1 MVDKESQLVKVIE
14 GDSDSLP
21 EGTLLP
27 EALPADDVEAGE
39 TKITTR
45 SESEP
50 TQIGKKTPEFS
61 VDVWNER
68 MKDLNEALKSKRQIE
83 LQLSE
88 LYEKDGSERDADE
101 IKKLEAKKIIAARA
115 ILEKGCAITG
125 KKIEDEIDEIEL
137 AKAYE
142 WEKTLMDAYGGVDY
156 GRKEQAL
163 TEHRLKENRDEAIKR
178 KWAKLSDAEKIQYGS
193 DIHNF
198 YKQSIQSIYRR
209 TVDDNGKNGI
219 IVTPGAFCELINQKY
234 NPENIDMS
242 GGLDTIKYTFGGL
255 GNVVKGEGHSG
266 GGSLMKVIKEGGL
279 VSIPRKGK
287 PNEVMTLNE
296 FNDLIS
302 KLEKDFNN
310 RISVAAKSEIAVLA
324 TKTWEDD
331 YNKQRYM
338 EAIEGIELNKAI
350 QKMRNEIFEM
360 QRTMMSE
367 ERMKELEQKREA
379 DRKVT
384 PEMLAKAEM
393 VTKKSRGRPK
403 KVEAAVEPAPTPA
416 IENLV
421 STGTELPSE
430 QSFQPSV
437 DDSEEVNPKTITSD
451 DFNAYKILEW
461 EKENGKNKLANS
473 LNQKKKVS
481 WFSKIFNRI
490 K

>member
-1 MVDKESQLVKVIE
+1 MAELNKNNSEPLIIDVQSEPVDETVIAEAVE
-14 GDSDSLP
+14 GGPDD
-21 EGTLLP
+21 TLKS
-27 EALPADDVEAGE
+27 EAGR
-39 TKITTR
+39 TKVEKNN
-45 SESEP
+45 SE
-50 TQIGKKTPEFS
+50 IS
-61 VDVWNER
+61 VEIWNER

-101 IKKLEAKKIIAARA
+101 IKKLEAEKIIAAKA
-115 ILEKGCAITG
+115 VLEKGCAITREDPV
-125 KKIEDEIDEIEL
+125 KKREEVE
-137 AKAYE
+137 AAQANE
-142 WEKTLMDAYGGVDY
+142 WKKTLESAFGGVDY
-156 GRKEQAL
+156 AKKEQAL
-163 TEHRLKENRDEAIKR
+163 TEHRLREKRDEAITREWSKLPDSTKR
-178 KWAKLSDAEKIQYGS
+178 KYGG

-198 YKQSIQSIYRR
+198 YKLSIQSIYRK
-209 TVDDNGKNGI
+209 TADDNGENGI
-219 IVTPGAFCELINQKY
+219 IITPGAFCEMINQGY
-234 NPENIDMS
+234 NPEDVDMA
-242 GGLDTIKYTFGGL
+242 GGFDTTKYALKGL
-255 GNVVKGEGHSG
+255 KNLAGFDTV
-266 GGSLMKVIKEGGL
+266 MKVAKEGGL
-279 VSIPRKGK
+279 VSIPRANK
-287 PNEVMTLNE
+287 PNEVMTFKE
-296 FNDLIS
+296 INDLVS
-302 KLEKDFNN
+302 KLEKDFND
-310 RISVAAKSEIAVLA
+310 RISNSAKSEIAVLA
-324 TKTWEDD
+324 TKTWEDEA
-331 YNKQRYM
+331 NKTRYM
-338 EAIEGIELNKAI
+338 DAIEGIELNKAI
-350 QKMRNEIFEM
+350 QKMRNQIFEM
-360 QRTMMSE
+360 QREMMSE
-367 ERMKELEQKREA
+367 DRMKELEVKREA